1 MKPVTI
7 RIKKK
12 KWRQIKIMAFIMAMV
27 FGVFWLDSRI
37 RPIIKT
43 ITTYQ
48 AKLAATRSINNAVIH
63 VISEEDVVYN
73 SIVTVD
79 KNDVGEVSSL
89 ETDMI
94 VMNRLKSL
102 ITNKVSEQLILDANN
117 TIRVPIGT
125 LLGGQILS
133 GRGPIVEFKVLPVGY
148 VQTEI
153 YNHFESAGINQTLH
167 QIMLKVTASVTAV
180 IPVYS
185 VTTDVSTNL
194 CIAQTIIVGKVPTA
208 YTDINGEK
216 SDLIGQLNDYGAQ
229 IPETD
234 TNG

>member
-12 KWRQIKIMAFIMAMV
+12 KLRTLKVMAFIMAIAV
-27 FGVFWLDSRI
+27 GVFWVDSRI
-37 RPIIKT
+37 RPVIQM

-63 VISEEDVVYN
+63 IISEEDVVYN
-73 SIVTVD
+73 GIVSIQKD
-79 KNDVGEVSSL
+79 SAGEVTSL

-102 ITNKVSEQLILDANN
+102 VTNQVSEQLMLDADN
-117 TIRVPIGT
+117 TVRVPIGT

-153 YNHFESAGINQTLH
+153 YNNFQSAGINQTLH
-167 QIMLKVTASVTAV
+167 QVMLKVTASVSAV
-180 IPVYS
+180 IPVYT
-185 VTTDVSTNL
+185 VTTDVTTNL
-194 CIAQTIIVGKVPTA
+194 CIAQTIIVGKVPSA
-208 YTDINGEK
+208 YTDINGDT
-216 SDLIGQLNDYGAQ
+216 SNLIGQHNDYKART
-229 IPETD
+229 PEQE
-234 TNG
+234 NHS

>member
-12 KWRQIKIMAFIMAMV
+12 KLRQFKIIAFVMAIV
-27 FGVFWLDSRI
+27 VGVFWLDSRI
-37 RPIIKT
+37 RPIICM
-43 ITTYQ
+43 ITTNQ
-48 AKLAATRSINNAVIH
+48 AKLSATRSINNAVIH

-73 SIVTVD
+73 SIVNIQKD
-79 KNDVGEVSSL
+79 EIGEVSSL

-102 ITNKVSEQLILDANN
+102 ITNKVSEQLILDASN
-117 TIRVPIGT
+117 TVRVPIGT

-148 VQTEI
+148 VQTET
-153 YNHFESAGINQTLH
+153 YNNFQSAGINQTLH

-180 IPVYS
+180 IPAYT
-185 VTTDVSTNL
+185 VTTDVTTNL

-208 YTDINGEK
+208 FTDINGEK
-216 SDLIGQLNDYGAQ
+216 SDLIGQINDYGAQ
-229 IPETD
+229 PPES
-234 TNG
+234 

>member
-12 KWRQIKIMAFIMAMV
+12 KLKAFKLMALVMAV
-27 FGVFWLDSRI
+27 VVGVFWIDSRI
-37 RPIIKT
+37 RPVIQM

-73 SIVTVD
+73 SIVSIQKD
-79 KNDVGEVSSL
+79 SEGEVSSL

-94 VMNRLKSL
+94 TMNRLKSL
-102 ITNKVSEQLILDANN
+102 VTNRVSEQLIQDAAS
-117 TIRVPIGT
+117 TVRVPLGT

-133 GRGPIVEFKVLPVGY
+133 GRGPVVEFKVLPVGY

-153 YNHFESAGINQTLH
+153 YNNFQSAGINQTLH
-167 QIMLKVTASVTAV
+167 QIMLKVTASVSAV
-180 IPVYS
+180 IPVYT
-185 VTTDVSTNL
+185 VTTDVTTNL
-194 CIAQTIIVGKVPTA
+194 CIAQTIIVGKVPEA

-216 SDLIGQLNDYGAQ
+216 SDLLGQFNDYGAQ
-229 IPETD
+229 LPE
-234 TNG
+234 

>member
-1 MKPVTI
+1 MKPITI

-12 KWRQIKIMAFIMAMV
+12 KWRQIKIMAFIMAIV
-27 FGVFWLDSRI
+27 VGVFWLDSRI

-229 IPETD
+229 IPD
-234 TNG
+234 